1 MSESVENTGGAEL
14 DGEAIYNQVYGNQ
27 QSHEAPAPQA
37 AAPTPPAEPQ
47 YKEYAFS
54 HRGQEIKV
62 KENDPKFQQWL
73 SQGYDYGTNVN
84 SFRQEQEKFNQ
95 SRQEFEQTF
104 APYKE
109 IDQYARQNPDWWAHV
124 DQSYQQ
130 REQQGQQ
137 AISPEIQ
144 RYLDAKLE
152 PISKDLPLMKEFLQ
166 EQQTQKLE
174 KQRADEDAQ
183 LATSM
188 KSLQEKYKGLDFSA
202 KDESGLSLES
212 RVLNHAVGNG
222 FPTFRAAFLDYYHDS
237 LEKQA
242 EARGRE
248 SFQAEAQKRQK
259 LGLLDEN
266 PTSLPRETPFAGK
279 SKSWHDSS
287 MSGDAIMRQFRF

>member
-1 MSESVENTGGAEL
+1 MSDFSETTGGQEH
-14 DGEAIYNQVYGNQ
+14 DVDAIIAQAYGT
-27 QSHEAPAPQA
+27 QSQEAPAQQQSAPPPPQ
-37 AAPTPPAEPQ
+37 EPQ

-84 SFRQEQEKFNQ
+84 TFKQQQ
-95 SRQEFEQTF
+95 QEFARQQQEYEQTY

-109 IDQYARQNPDWWAHV
+109 IDQFARQNPDWWAHV

-130 REQQGQQ
+130 RQSQGQQ
-137 AISPEIQ
+137 AITPEIQ
-144 RYLDAKLE
+144 RYLDQKLE
-152 PISKDLPLMKEFLQ
+152 PIAKDLPLMKEFLQ
-166 EQQTQKLE
+166 EQQTLKLE

-183 LATSM
+183 LASSV
-188 KSLQEKYKGLDFSA
+188 KSLQEKYSGLDFAA
-202 KDESGLSLES
+202 KDQSGLSLEA
-212 RVLNHAVGNG
+212 RVLNHAVENG

-242 EARGRE
+242 LARGKE
-248 SFQAEAQKRQK
+248 TALQEMKQRQK

-287 MSGDAIMRQFRF
+287 LSGDAIMRQFKFS